1 MKNKR
6 TLLIGLLI
14 LSLIAMTT
22 VALASANNQKQG
34 DTLLEVVRQ
43 ETEPFQDV
51 KKAEAAGY
59 GVFHGCASGPNEGAM
74 GVHYVNGNLVGDG
87 ELDPTQPEALIYEY
101 KNGQARLVGVEF
113 VTFAEAW
120 DANHDT
126 PPTLMGQLF
135 NYAGSPNRYGI
146 PAYYEL
152 HVWAWKNNPKGAFAD
167 WNPTVSCAD
176 FAPEDAASD

>member
-6 TLLIGLLI
+6 TLLIGLLV
-14 LSLIAMTT
+14 LSLIAMTS
-22 VALASANNQKQG
+22 VAMLSDNTPKRK
-34 DTLLEVVRQ
+34 TLIEVVRQ
-43 ETEPFQDV
+43 ETERYQDV
-51 KKAEAAGY
+51 KEAEAAGY
-59 GVFHGCASGPNEGAM
+59 AQFHGCASGPNEGAM

-87 ELDPTQPEALIYEY
+87 ELDPMKPEALIYEY
-101 KNGQARLVGVEF
+101 KNSQARLVGVEF

-120 DANHDT
+120 DAKHDT

-152 HVWAWKNNPKGAFAD
+152 HVWAWKSNPKGTFAD

-176 FAPEDAASD
+176 FAPEDAAAN